1 MEREFANDGL
11 AEIVWESFARSHDFD
26 GISLSGLVRISTL
39 DLETLK
45 QKLGLL
51 IREDKVTLAFESISE
66 NPHIKRLKDLPL
78 ELQIAQMENEA
89 PDGICVYPSSTIA
102 AARIGNSFDDRP
114 YTRRLALA
122 EPQLLPVFFELPVL
136 ERYFRDPRY
145 LCWFGDS
152 NGSISIG
159 NKAYESEE
167 TRERDKI
174 TIQSFGI
181 GYDSKRRRVVAV
193 FLRYLSDL
201 SAEHQMYWK
210 THEVDEKC
218 TMNSDYERASIW
230 GAWPEHYSV
239 YIAFIEEQIEI
250 NKLCELIGKPPLF
263 KETYDSHKRPIQ
275 FCSMLRP
282 TQGSFD
288 NFVHLLDK
296 MISDN
301 INREFFKGDIPLE
314 ESIPRKDGTVEVRQL
329 GTLSLLERWLKH
341 HYRNRDNK
349 DISAETV
356 APFKKIRKSRQPI
369 AHAIGKDEFDPC
381 LPAKQDE
388 LLIEVKIGLTR
399 FRWILS
405 SHPDASSHQAP
416 EWLDGDKIVLY

>member
-1 MEREFANDGL
+1 MEQRLANDGL
-11 AEIVWESFARSHDFD
+11 AEIVWESFARSRDFN
-26 GISLSGLVRISTL
+26 GVSLTSLSRISSL

-51 IREDKVTLAFESISE
+51 IREDKVTLAFESISV
-66 NPHIKRLKDLPL
+66 NPHIKRLKDLPH
-78 ELQIAQMENEA
+78 ELQISQLGNEA

-114 YTRRLALA
+114 HTRQLAIA

-201 SAEHQMYWK
+201 SAERQMYWK
-210 THEVDEKC
+210 TYEVGEKC

-230 GAWPEHYSV
+230 GTWPEHYSV
-239 YIAFIEEQIEI
+239 YIAFIEEQIAI

-275 FCSMLRP
+275 FCSML
-282 TQGSFD
+282 
-288 NFVHLLDK
+288 
-296 MISDN
+296 
-301 INREFFKGDIPLE
+301 
-314 ESIPRKDGTVEVRQL
+314 
-329 GTLSLLERWLKH
+329 
-341 HYRNRDNK
+341 
-349 DISAETV
+349 
-356 APFKKIRKSRQPI
+356 
-369 AHAIGKDEFDPC
+369 
-381 LPAKQDE
+381 
-388 LLIEVKIGLTR
+388 
-399 FRWILS
+399 
-405 SHPDASSHQAP
+405 
-416 EWLDGDKIVLY
+416 